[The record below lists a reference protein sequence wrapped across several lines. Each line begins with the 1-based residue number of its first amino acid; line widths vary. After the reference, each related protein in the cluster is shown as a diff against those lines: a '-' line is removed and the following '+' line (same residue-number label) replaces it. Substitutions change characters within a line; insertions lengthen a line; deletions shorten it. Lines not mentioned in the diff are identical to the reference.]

1 MAYRFRAHI
10 FFNSDPASM
19 YYSPGHAQWAGQ
31 QVEQRLTMAFHLNE
45 GARNEERSEFGS
57 PDGYEWTC
65 NVFVPDES
73 QAIMEDFFN
82 HLLAE
87 SARMTTK
94 VIEPETEEGEIEYLP
109 SWMDV
114 HHCFNGENLPC
125 EQPYMSFQTDIPE
138 PQEPPVEPPDDPC
151 ASILVWDKDYPYWEY
166 QLNEL
171 RKCEVNGV
179 WKVYK
184 GINTGQMHNDP
195 AGPNGHY
202 GWEYQ
207 YDCPST

>member
-1 MAYRFRAHI
+1 MPYRFRAHI
-10 FFNSDPASM
+10 FWDSDPASM

-87 SARMTTK
+87 SVRMTTK
-94 VIEPETEEGEIEYLP
+94 VIEGEGDVEYLP
-109 SWMDV
+109 SWMDI
-114 HHCFNGENLPC
+114 HHCFNGVNQPC
-125 EQPYMSFQTDIPE
+125 EQPYMTFSTDIPE
-138 PQEPPVEPPDDPC
+138 PQEPPVEPPANPC
-151 ASILVWDKDYPYWEY
+151 DSIALWDSTQDWNSYVTG
-166 QLNEL
+166 EL
-171 RKCEVNGV
+171 RKWEIGGV
-179 WKVYK
+179 MKVFSCNSKQWAYIEPGQPYSGWKY
-184 GINTGQMHNDP
+184 
-195 AGPNGHY
+195 
-202 GWEYQ
+202 E
-207 YDCPST
+207 YDCPA